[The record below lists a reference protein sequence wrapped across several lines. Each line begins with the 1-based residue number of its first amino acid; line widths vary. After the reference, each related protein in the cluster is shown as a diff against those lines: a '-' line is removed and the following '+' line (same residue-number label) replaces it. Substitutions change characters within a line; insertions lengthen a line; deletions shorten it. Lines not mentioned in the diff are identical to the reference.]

1 MRKKK
6 TRTSFNRRERLTANR
21 RLGFFYFKRF
31 YRFLQSGRRFFY
43 CRLTERSIRLIIIE
57 TTGTNATLSTAAGT
71 FFQRTQR
78 NEREKGTVGGNGKYK
93 RFRFGRNGS
102 FGDGDVLGRTSR
114 RRFADFF
121 DRDLGFERFG
131 GGAIRLGR
139 RRGRF
144 DSGALAR
151 SGFGVDRF
159 LRGVVGVERRDS
171 VRKTGRFL
179 GRVEGIRPTNGRA
192 LRFF

>member
-102 FGDGDVLGRTSR
+102 FGDGDVLGRSSR
-114 RRFADFF
+114 RRFANFF
-121 DRDLGFERFG
+121 HRDLGFERFG
-131 GGAIRLGR
+131 GGAIRFRR
-139 RRGRF
+139 RRGRRQGVQRRF
-144 DSGALAR
+144 QAQVRLPARTRVR
-151 SGFGVDRF
+151 SGVIRRSDPHS
-159 LRGVVGVERRDS
+159 ERRDAHED
-171 VRKTGRFL
+171 TGQRLPL
-179 GRVEGIRPTNGRA
+179 GHGLP
-192 LRFF
+192 L